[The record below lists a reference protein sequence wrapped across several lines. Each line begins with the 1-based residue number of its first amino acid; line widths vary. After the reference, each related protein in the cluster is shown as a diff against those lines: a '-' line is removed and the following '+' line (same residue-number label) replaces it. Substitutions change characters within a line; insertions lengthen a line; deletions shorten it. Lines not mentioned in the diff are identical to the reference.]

1 MLVFSFYLGRHIEP
15 NYGVSKVLLD
25 VDKSSS
31 TYFLGGN
38 EFHLDDAIRIQD
50 SQLLSFDSGI
60 SAFDNLKEKEL
71 VYDVDDQGLLKYYQ
85 LELKKSFKIWSL
97 FPAFLTLFLCWILR
111 EPVVSLLLGI
121 ISGAMILKYYNVIDQ
136 IFIPILMTKNSA
148 LIILLYFFLLG
159 GLLGMWSLTGADRAF
174 AGWMTKH
181 FVKGPISAKV
191 VAWLMGVIFFQG
203 GTVSVVLVG
212 TMVKPLADQHNVS
225 PEELAYIVDSTASP
239 IASQLAFNAWPAYI
253 QSFIFVSGVSWLA
266 TESARIAFFFKSV
279 PFCFYAIF
287 AVFGTFMLSID
298 KPIFVGKLMKNAI
311 KRSRETNQLDS
322 VLGDKKDF
330 SLDTSYRDSSYQSS
344 LMDFVVPLI
353 ILIVTSLYTF
363 IVTSSPNVLLAFSLS
378 VLSIVFMSLFKGL
391 SITSIIKGLVHG
403 MSNMTLGLLILVC
416 ALCIGKMTVD
426 LGAPFFMVQLLGKS
440 IPYWL
445 LPVFL
450 QLLTVVIAF
459 STGTSWGTYAITFPI
474 AMPLAW
480 SIAQVSGL
488 DNPILFMTLCFAAVM
503 DGSVFGDQ
511 CSPIS
516 DTTVLSS
523 MCTGC
528 DLMDHVK
535 TQLPQAMLAA
545 VLAALSW
552 TFCTLMF
559 V

>member
-1 MLVFSFYLGRHIEP
+1 MVVFSFYLGRHIEP

-38 EFHLDDAIRIQD
+38 QFRLDDAIRIQD

-60 SAFDNLKEKEL
+60 SAFGNLKEREL
-71 VYDVDDQGLLKYYQ
+71 VYDVDDQGLLQYYL

-97 FPAFLTLFLCWILR
+97 FPAFLTLLLCWILR

-121 ISGAMILKYYNVIDQ
+121 ISGAMILQYYNIIDQ

-181 FVKGPISAKV
+181 FVKGPKSAKV

-287 AVFGTFMLSID
+287 AVFGTFMISID

-311 KRSRETNQLDS
+311 TRSRETNQLDS
-322 VLGDKKDF
+322 VLGDKRDF
-330 SLDTSYRDSSYQSS
+330 SLDTSYRDTSYQSS

-391 SITSIIKGLVHG
+391 AITSIIKGLVHG
-403 MSNMTLGLLILVC
+403 MSKMTLGLLILVC

-480 SIAQVSGL
+480 SIAQVAGL

-552 TFCTLMF
+552 TFCALMF

>member
-15 NYGVSKVLLD
+15 SYGVSKVLLD

-38 EFHLDDAIRIQD
+38 QFRLDDAIRIQD

-60 SAFDNLKEKEL
+60 SAFDNLKEREL
-71 VYDVDDQGLLKYYQ
+71 VYDVDDQGLLQYYL

-97 FPAFLTLFLCWILR
+97 FPAFLTLLLCWILR

-121 ISGAMILKYYNVIDQ
+121 ISGAMILQYYNIIDQ

-181 FVKGPISAKV
+181 FVKGPKSAKV

-311 KRSRETNQLDS
+311 TRSRETNQLDS
-322 VLGDKKDF
+322 VLGDKRVF

-353 ILIVTSLYTF
+353 ILIITSLYTF

-378 VLSIVFMSLFKGL
+378 VLSIVVMSLFKGL
-391 SITSIIKGLVHG
+391 AITSIIKGLVQG

-416 ALCIGKMTVD
+416 ALCIGRMTVD
-426 LGAPFFMVQLLGKS
+426 LGAPYFMVQLLGNS

-480 SIAQVSGL
+480 SIAQVAGL

-552 TFCTLMF
+552 TFCALMF